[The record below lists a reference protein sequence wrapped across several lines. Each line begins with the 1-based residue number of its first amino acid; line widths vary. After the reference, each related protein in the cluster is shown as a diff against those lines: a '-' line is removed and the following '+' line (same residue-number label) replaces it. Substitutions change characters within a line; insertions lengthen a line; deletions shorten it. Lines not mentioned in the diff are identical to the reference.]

1 MKDEQ
6 AIDIEDVQKRLA
18 ECKRAPWTSW
28 LSLLLLLSL
37 GAIVYY
43 MVDGMSDTTLLIC
56 GLIGTV
62 IGGFIWLQLYSVY
75 RHLAQFYEETLAAKR
90 KELGLVDS
98 EAAKPESGSR

>member
-6 AIDIEDVQKRLA
+6 AINIEDVQKRLA

-28 LSLLLLLSL
+28 LFLLLLLSL
-37 GAIVYY
+37 GAVVYY

-56 GLIGTV
+56 GLTGIV
-62 IGGFIWLQLYSVY
+62 VGGSIWLRLYSVY
-75 RHLAQFYEETLAAKR
+75 KHLAKFYEESLAARR

-98 EAAKPESGSR
+98 ETAKPEIG

>member
-1 MKDEQ
+1 MKEER
-6 AIDIEDVQKRLA
+6 AIDIEEIQKRLA
-18 ECKRAPWTSW
+18 ECKRAAWTSW

-37 GAIVYY
+37 GAVVYY

-75 RHLAQFYEETLAAKR
+75 KHLAKFYEETLAA
-90 KELGLVDS
+90 S
-98 EAAKPESGSR
+98 EKS

>member
-28 LSLLLLLSL
+28 LFLLLLLSL

-62 IGGFIWLQLYSVY
+62 IGGFIWLKLYSVY

>member
-6 AIDIEDVQKRLA
+6 AIDIEDVEKRLA

-28 LSLLLLLSL
+28 LSLFLLLNL

-43 MVDGMSDTTLLIC
+43 MVDGMSNTSLLIC

-62 IGGFIWLQLYSVY
+62 LGGLSWLRIYSVY
-75 RHLAQFYEETLAAKR
+75 KHLAKVYEETLAAK
-90 KELGLVDS
+90 
-98 EAAKPESGSR
+98 